1 MKMKKMIIILLLA
14 ASTAPAFAVFS
25 PTFEKQTKGEFLS
38 PAMIA
43 EVSDETPFAFDLR
56 AGSDIDALGFLA
68 APAGTLAGKPARALA
83 NHLAGRSLSFW
94 QDNPQLVQVF
104 TSLDDNFP
112 KDTGD
117 QYYLASIRNYFA
129 TTFLSND
136 YGDARR
142 AYAVANS
149 LPLVQAYPY
158 DPYRILG
165 GDMYLSLEMYG
176 GRIKNGFGW
185 NWDVNMDYDG
195 ASSLLGTMGNRMSVD
210 ARANIAYAVPVG
222 ERFSLGISAQ
232 PMLRFQMDIP
242 NEAFI
247 SARMNDDILYIFTG
261 DLMFGTGVSINIGAS
276 YKVDNSLSFALNFR
290 NIPSFRNYVLL
301 PVSGIAEG
309 NISFSEDDTIYFV
322 PPDIALSA
330 FWDRDRYH
338 LHVEAGDILNQV
350 IYDRYVTE
358 RRFDY
363 YSIIKLSFAYD
374 LSNNLALT
382 AGYRYRAVFLGIRYN
397 GMEAGISTKL
407 DRAAIGLDFGWKF

>member
-1 MKMKKMIIILLLA
+1 MEMKKMIMILLIA
-14 ASTAPAFAVFS
+14 VPAFSAFAVFS
-25 PTFEKQTKGEFLS
+25 PTFEKPTKGEFLS

-43 EVSDETPFAFDLR
+43 DVYDETSFAFNIQTE
-56 AGSDIDALGFLA
+56 SDIEALGFLA
-68 APAGTLAGKPARALA
+68 SPAGTLAGKPAKALA
-83 NHLAGRSLSFW
+83 GYLAGRDLSFW
-94 QDNPQLVQVF
+94 QANQQLVQVF

-112 KDTGD
+112 RDTGD

-129 TTFLSND
+129 TTFLSED
-136 YGDARR
+136 YGDSRR

-165 GDMYLSLEMYG
+165 GGIYLSLEMYG

-195 ASSLLGTMGNRMSVD
+195 SSSLLGTLGSRMSVD
-210 ARANIAYAVPVG
+210 ARANIAYAVHAG
-222 ERFSLGISAQ
+222 EKFSLGISAQ

-247 SARMNDDILYIFTG
+247 NARLNDDILYLFTG
-261 DLMFGTGVSINIGAS
+261 DLMFGTGISLNIGAA
-276 YKVDNSLSFALNFR
+276 YKVDKNLSFALDFR

-309 NISFSEDDTIYFV
+309 NVSFNEDDTIYFI

-330 FWDRDRYH
+330 FWDKDRYH
-338 LHVEAGDILNQV
+338 IQVEAGDILNQV

-374 LSNNLALT
+374 IKTDLALT
-382 AGYRYRAVFLGIRYN
+382 AGYRYRTLFLGIRYN

-407 DRAAIGLDFGWKF
+407 DRAAIGLNFGWKF